1 MENRIDNDTRVKA
14 LPVWL
19 PVNAKFNTD
28 MKEDSPFIVT
38 RDMGRSD
45 LGLCVMSTK
54 YPRIVARY
62 RSFQTAVEINHKSEE
77 TNERVQNKADIRR
90 IEYIRQR
97 ELANE
102 NGKEAAARGVSVRE
116 YVEDILGRVYDEEFD
131 EPRLI
136 AKVPGLNVY
145 LECFGCMDA
154 LDGEI
159 DWERIQTTLDRMAT
173 WFPSF
178 YTHRDRKAYGSSVY
192 DMQPIAEWEED
203 YRPDLFP
210 TIYQRRGIG
219 HKYIDASRRPD
230 EQHIK
235 TNKDM
240 AGFSMDKVKVD
251 TDIRRRRAAL
261 NAQGYKDDEVSDDF
275 EV

>member
-1 MENRIDNDTRVKA
+1 MNNKFDNETRVKA
-14 LPVWL
+14 LPTWL
-19 PVNAKFNTD
+19 PINAKFNSG
-28 MKEDSPFIVT
+28 MEDNSPFIVT

-54 YPRIVARY
+54 FPRIVARY
-62 RSFQTAVEINHKSEE
+62 RAFQTAVEISGKSES
-77 TNERVQNKADIRR
+77 TNERVQNKADLRR
-90 IEYIRQR
+90 MEYIRQR

-102 NGKEAAARGVSVRE
+102 NGKEAAARGISVRE
-116 YVEDILGRVYDEEFD
+116 YVEDVLGRVYDEEFD

-154 LDGEI
+154 LNGEVN
-159 DWERIQTTLDRMAT
+159 WERIQTILDRMAT

-192 DMQPIAEWEED
+192 DLQPMGEWEED

-219 HKYIDASRRPD
+219 HTHIDLSRRPD
-230 EQHIK
+230 EQHSK

-240 AGFSMDKVKVD
+240 ADFSMDKVKAA
-251 TDIRRRRAAL
+251 TDLRRARAAL
-261 NAQGYKDDEVSDDF
+261 NAQGYRDDDTLDNF
-275 EV
+275 GG